1 MNTQSNPLIGSWSI
15 VSTERKLLP
24 SLEVIDTFRPG
35 TRGFIHYMPDA
46 RMSVVI
52 TEGGRAAPAG
62 LVATDPEAVA
72 MFRTVM
78 AYAGRYTFEGD
89 RVLHHIEICSLET
102 WSGQTQTRLVHLDG
116 PILRLS
122 TLASNDPFTGQYSHR
137 AITWQRIEA

>member
-1 MNTQSNPLIGSWSI
+1 MESPANPLIGSWSI

-35 TRGFIHYMPDA
+35 TRGFIHYLPDG

-52 TEGGRAAPAG
+52 TEGGRQAPAG
-62 LVATDPEAVA
+62 LVATDAEAVA
-72 MFRTVM
+72 LFRTVM
-78 AYAGRYTFEGD
+78 AYAGRYTFQGD
-89 RVLHHIEICSLET
+89 RVLHHIEISSLES

-122 TLASNDPFTGQYSHR
+122 TLASNDPFTGQHSHR
-137 AITWQRIEA
+137 SITWRRID